1 MVGAVIEGTPVVP
14 IGATVTVGATVTI
27 RVTVQGGFMT
37 SQVYLYHH
45 VGATVTI
52 RVTVAVTLRAEVQ
65 HAFGSDTGLS
75 SRRLLR
81 LHLLQLRVRWRW
93 GYG

>member
-1 MVGAVIEGTPVVP
+1 M
-14 IGATVTVGATVTI
+14 
-27 RVTVQGGFMT
+27 QGGGYDIT
-37 SQVYLYHH
+37 GIPVSSC
-45 VGATVTI
+45 GATVTI